1 MVRSCAEF
9 ILQLTVKKASIVS
22 SYFFGFYLFLK
33 GIAHVISI
41 DLVQEGR
48 LDSTIQIEHF
58 SGEPALSA
66 NLI

>member
-1 MVRSCAEF
+1 M
-9 ILQLTVKKASIVS
+9 QLTVKKAIIVS

-33 GIAHVISI
+33 GIAHVTSI
-41 DLVQEGR
+41 DLVQEGC

-66 NLI
+66 NLIWT